1 MKTMKIIKYVAIG
14 MALLISGMYGWYLM
28 ATEIN
33 RHSDLAATVI
43 IEDTLSSSAAYD
55 LEQLRKIE
63 LSIREN
69 ELETASGLIKTLIEN
84 KEWQLKACV
93 TKQCE
98 ILGYDRI
105 E

>member
-1 MKTMKIIKYVAIG
+1 MKFLKYAALGV
-14 MALLISGMYGWYLM
+14 ALLISGMYGWYLM

-33 RHSDLAATVI
+33 RHSDLAATVV

-55 LEQLRKIE
+55 LEQLRKIG

-69 ELETASGLIKTLIEN
+69 KLELASELVQTLIEN

-93 TKQCE
+93 TRQCE
-98 ILGYDRI
+98 NLGYNRI
-105 E
+105 K

>member
-1 MKTMKIIKYVAIG
+1 MKIIKYATIG
-14 MALLISGMYGWYLM
+14 IGLLVSGMYGWHFM

-33 RHSDLAATVI
+33 KHSDLAATVI

-55 LEQLRKIE
+55 LELLRKIE

-69 ELETASGLIKTLIEN
+69 ELESASKLVQTLIEN

-98 ILGYDRI
+98 NLGYSRI

>member
-1 MKTMKIIKYVAIG
+1 MKIIKYAAIG
-14 MALLISGMYGWYLM
+14 IGLLVSGMYGWYFM

-33 RHSDLAATVI
+33 KHSDLAATVI

-63 LSIREN
+63 LRIREN
-69 ELETASGLIKTLIEN
+69 ELESASELVQTLIEN

-98 ILGYDRI
+98 KLGYSRI